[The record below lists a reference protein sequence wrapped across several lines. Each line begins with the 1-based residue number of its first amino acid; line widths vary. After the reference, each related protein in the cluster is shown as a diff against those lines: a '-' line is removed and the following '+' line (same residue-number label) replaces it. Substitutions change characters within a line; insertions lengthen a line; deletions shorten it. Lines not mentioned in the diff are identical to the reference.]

1 MITSTDNPRVKLL
14 RRLQNRRGT
23 REKEGV
29 FIIEGTRLISE
40 AISAQAPIR
49 MAFHTG
55 HLDESGRGLIHNMQ
69 RLGAEVFTVS
79 DEIMSVCSDTVAPQG
94 ILAVLPIPERPILR
108 DIDLALV
115 LDRITDPG
123 NLGTILRTALAT
135 GVDAVLL
142 TEGTVDAYNPK
153 VVRSAMGAHFRLP
166 IVRSS
171 IEELPQYL
179 ADLQL
184 YLADARAQRSYLEVD
199 WREPAG
205 LIVGSEASGVQPA
218 IEKITAHRVRVPMPG
233 KMESLNAAVATAV
246 ILYEIIRQRGV
257 R

>member
-1 MITSTDNPRVKLL
+1 MITSINNPRVKLL
-14 RRLQNRRGT
+14 RRLQNHRGI

-49 MAFHTG
+49 MAFHTD
-55 HLDESGRGLIHNMQ
+55 HLDENGRGLIHNMQ
-69 RLGAEVFTVS
+69 RLGAEIFAVS
-79 DEIMSVCSDTVAPQG
+79 DEIMSACSDTVAPQG
-94 ILAVLPIPERPILR
+94 ILAVLSIPERPIPR
-108 DIDLALV
+108 DVNLALI

-153 VVRSAMGAHFRLP
+153 VVRSAMGAHFHLP

-171 IEELPQYL
+171 VEELAQYM
-179 ADLQL
+179 AGLQL
-184 YLADARAQRSYLEVD
+184 YMADVRAQRSYLEVD

-205 LIVGSEASGVQPA
+205 LIIGSEANGVQPA
-218 IEKITAHRVRVPMPG
+218 VEKIAAHRVRVPMPG
-233 KMESLNAAVATAV
+233 KTESLNAAVTTAV